1 MNKQYIAISIPFLI
15 LNTGEISLIDTRAY
29 SSDLTEYGKRHI
41 SGITC
46 AISYYR
52 ETPQAARYDFY
63 YRQKKIAIN
72 WVNLNWNTKTLWKRI
87 ETKGNRP
94 QIWSVPF
101 F

>member
-52 ETPQAARYDFY
+52 ETPQAARYNTQSPRHMQTSRLQTPQRAGRFFSRAY
-63 YRQKKIAIN
+63 TSPARQKA
-72 WVNLNWNTKTLWKRI
+72 KTAK
-87 ETKGNRP
+87 K
-94 QIWSVPF
+94 
-101 F
+101 